1 MWLEPAE
8 EGGMEEEGGEGFV
21 QCTCNPTSDVALRDK
36 GTGEQQR
43 ASGEKKDEEKRKR
56 RRILR

>member
-1 MWLEPAE
+1 
-8 EGGMEEEGGEGFV
+8 MEEEGGEGFV
-21 QCTCNPTSDVALRDK
+21 RCTCNPTSDVALRGK

-56 RRILR
+56 RGILR